1 MTEMSRP
8 EGSLFLFTALLYLPE
23 SAAIF
28 FTAAAPKQEDRGAR
42 SLYWIL
48 GDVVQRNRP
57 QWWHRT
63 SPLRHKC
70 KQRDKSTYYFI
81 IYFAVIR
88 KHYNWSRVIKC
99 LILYWLKTHQ
109 KIWIDLHSSA
119 IYPFFTFSLHTKKQ
133 QYYLILS
140 VVSNYLPFFMHDKLF
155 QVCLK
160 KECSPVDRCGICNCF
175 MWPTT
180 A

>member
-1 MTEMSRP
+1 MCNILGKYKSHLMTEMSRP

-63 SPLRHKC
+63 LRHKC

-109 KIWIDLHSSA
+109 KWFELVCIQVP
-119 IYPFFTFSLHTKKQ
+119 Y
-133 QYYLILS
+133 ILS
-140 VVSNYLPFFMHDKLF
+140 LLSLFTLKSSSIIWFCQWSVIIYHFLCMINYSKY
-155 QVCLK
+155 V
-160 KECSPVDRCGICNCF
+160 
-175 MWPTT
+175 
-180 A
+180 

>member
-63 SPLRHKC
+63 LRHKC

-109 KIWIDLHSSA
+109 KWFELVCIQVPYILSLLSLFTLKSSS
-119 IYPFFTFSLHTKKQ
+119 II
-133 QYYLILS
+133 YYLFYIFIYYLFCQWS
-140 VVSNYLPFFMHDKLF
+140 VIIYHFLCMINYSKY
-155 QVCLK
+155 V
-160 KECSPVDRCGICNCF
+160 
-175 MWPTT
+175 
-180 A
+180 

>member
-63 SPLRHKC
+63 FPLRHKC

-99 LILYWLKTHQ
+99 FILYWLKTHQ
-109 KIWIDLHSSA
+109 KIWIGLHSSA
-119 IYPFFTFSLHTKKQ
+119 IYPFFTFSLHTKSSSII
-133 QYYLILS
+133 YYLFYIFIYYLFCQWS
-140 VVSNYLPFFMHDKLF
+140 VIIYHFLCMINYSKY
-155 QVCLK
+155 V
-160 KECSPVDRCGICNCF
+160 
-175 MWPTT
+175 
-180 A
+180 